1 MVTAS
6 EDVWA
11 AFLVSHPLAKR
22 FKNMPFPEYHEL
34 NVIFSGNA
42 ATGALRRGAV
52 AKEGFDEC
60 GEPGEDPNDSPENRQ
75 PAAAGDSDQATR
87 SIRARPGVCP
97 PRTHCVTSGDRFE
110 SSIKRLVDAFIASQD
125 NSAGG
130 EVSKIV
136 LACAKFQDS
145 FADNLEME

>member
-1 MVTAS
+1 MQ
-6 EDVWA
+6 
-11 AFLVSHPLAKR
+11 PLGPCVA
-22 FKNMPFPEYHEL
+22 
-34 NVIFSGNA
+34 
-42 ATGALRRGAV
+42 GAV